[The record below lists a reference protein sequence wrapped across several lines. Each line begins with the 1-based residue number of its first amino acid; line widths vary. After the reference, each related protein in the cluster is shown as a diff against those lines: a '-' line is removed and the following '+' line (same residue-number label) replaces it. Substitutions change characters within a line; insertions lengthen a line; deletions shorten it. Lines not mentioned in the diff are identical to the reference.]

1 MQQNKM
7 RDGFNEYKEKE
18 NTIELLKIRDI
29 I

>member
-7 RDGFNEYKEKE
+7 RDGFNKYKEQE